1 MKKLLFIPAI
11 LFAVVMAAITQSPQA
26 ALAGGIGNNYIAPSV
41 RDFQQINSSKKIR

>member
-41 RDFQQINSSKKIR
+41 DRVSGKP